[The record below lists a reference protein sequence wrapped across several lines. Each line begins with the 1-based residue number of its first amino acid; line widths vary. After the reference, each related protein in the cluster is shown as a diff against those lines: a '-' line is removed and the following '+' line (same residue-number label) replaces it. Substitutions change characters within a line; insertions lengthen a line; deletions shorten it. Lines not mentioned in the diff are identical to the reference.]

1 MCNKETLNSLGM
13 KVSYMKVKTEGKRR
27 MSVEEREKINA
38 NITFVVESITDLL
51 NDNEVELETKKQLAN
66 NTRKQIVLIN
76 KVLDNL
82 EKVISI
88 AKQNID

>member
-1 MCNKETLNSLGM
+1 MYNKETLNSLGM
-13 KVSYMKVKTEGKRR
+13 KVAYMKVKTEGKRR

-38 NITFVVESITDLL
+38 KITFVAESITDLL

-88 AKQNID
+88 AKQNIE

>member
-1 MCNKETLNSLGM
+1 MYNKETLNSLGM
-13 KVSYMKVKTEGKRR
+13 KVAYMKVKTEGKRR

-38 NITFVVESITDLL
+38 QITFVAESITDLL

-82 EKVISI
+82 EEVISI

>member
-1 MCNKETLNSLGM
+1 MYNKDKLNNLGM
-13 KVSYMKVKTEGKRR
+13 KVTYMKVKTEGKRR

>member
-1 MCNKETLNSLGM
+1 MYSKETLNSLGM
-13 KVSYMKVKTEGKRR
+13 KVAYMKVKTEGKRR

-38 NITFVVESITDLL
+38 KITFVAESITDLL

-88 AKQNID
+88 AKQNIE